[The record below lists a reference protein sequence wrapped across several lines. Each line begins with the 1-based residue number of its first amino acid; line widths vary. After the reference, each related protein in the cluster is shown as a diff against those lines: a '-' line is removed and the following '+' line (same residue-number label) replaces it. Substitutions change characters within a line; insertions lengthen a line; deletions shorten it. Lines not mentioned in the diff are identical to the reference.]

1 MVAGPTSGP
10 DDATGAYLAYNKLPD
25 PDLRRS
31 SDNKIESLAHHFIII
46 FLGVLAVGFF
56 SAFSPGAG
64 RINSDRQTRY
74 NS

>member
-1 MVAGPTSGP
+1 MMQRVLILRTISCRILICA
-10 DDATGAYLAYNKLPD
+10 D
-25 PDLRRS
+25 PVTT
-31 SDNKIESLAHHFIII
+31 KIESLAHHFIII